1 MRALG
6 LVIAGLGL
14 WAALAPF
21 VGPYFAFGF
30 APDTAWHVTADRVW
44 LCVVP
49 GVTAVVGGAMLF
61 GARRRRTGLAGGAL
75 ALAAGVWFVVGPA
88 VSLLW
93 RGTTDLFAI
102 GRPLGGS
109 SRAALEL
116 LASFYAVGVLIS
128 VAAIVG
134 LAARAIEL
142 RMTEAEVE
150 PDESRGV
157 MRPLK
162 TGELVV

>member
-1 MRALG
+1 
-6 LVIAGLGL
+6 
-14 WAALAPF
+14 
-21 VGPYFAFGF
+21 
-30 APDTAWHVTADRVW
+30 VTADRVW
-44 LCVVP
+44 LCVIP

-61 GARRRRTGLAGGAL
+61 RRGVAGPVWPVGAGA
-75 ALAAGVWFVVGPA
+75 AA
-88 VSLLW
+88 
-93 RGTTDLFAI
+93 
-102 GRPLGGS
+102 GGS
-109 SRAALEL
+109 SSARGQPAVAWRRTCSRSAGRRGSGRAALEL

-134 LAARAIEL
+134 LAARAIEV
-142 RMTEAEVE
+142 RMSEAEVE